1 MTPSGLHKSIHFN
14 QYKHPVLEFHPAIRV
29 DRFRLHSCTLSSTM
43 YQALQRSDF
52 ESIQTIA
59 RLHSFLKLIY

>member
-29 DRFRLHSCTLSSTM
+29 DRFRLHSCTL
-43 YQALQRSDF
+43 
-52 ESIQTIA
+52 
-59 RLHSFLKLIY
+59 